1 MPRLSGLGRRRVC
14 ADSLLGLPPHDW
26 DLCTDAL
33 SEEMVRIFSDF
44 SLVRIGERHGTIAVV
59 LEGRP
64 VEVTTFRTEGGYEDH
79 RRPDWVHFEK
89 ISGQICPGAILPSMP
104 WPTVPAGIGPIPL
117 AGKPISGP
125 GFFGL
130 WRTGPAV

>member
-1 MPRLSGLGRRRVC
+1 MLRIPPQVMGLMERLECRGFQAWAVGGCVR
-14 ADSLLGLPPHDW
+14 DSLLGLPPHDW

-64 VEVTTFRTEGGYEDH
+64 VEVTTFRT
-79 RRPDWVHFEK
+79 
-89 ISGQICPGAILPSMP
+89 
-104 WPTVPAGIGPIPL
+104 
-117 AGKPISGP
+117 
-125 GFFGL
+125 GL
-130 WRTGPAV
+130 GSF